1 MAIVIQ
7 DCPKCGRDA
16 HTWRSQPFLFGK
28 FPAGNLLLS
37 FAILMAG
44 ASISKINLVFKHM
57 GMSIYTIRTYFNH
70 QKNFI
75 FPIVLIYWEIY
86 RTILIGKINKI
97 RQAVWCGDGRFDSM
111 GHCAKYGTYTMFSC
125 SLMKAV
131 HFEVVQVCI
140 RE

>member
-1 MAIVIQ
+1 MGKYGTMAIVIQ

-16 HTWRSQPFLFGK
+16 YTWRLQPFLLGK
-28 FPAGNLLLS
+28 FPVGNLLLS

-44 ASISKINLVFKHM
+44 ASISKINLVF
-57 GMSIYTIRTYFNH
+57 YTIRTYFNH
-70 QKNFI
+70 QKDFI

-86 RTILIGKINKI
+86 RTKLRGKIKEI
-97 RQAVWCGDGRFDSM
+97 RDAVWCGDGRFDSM
-111 GHCAKYGTYTMFSC
+111 GHCSKYFTYTMFSC

-131 HFEVVQVCI
+131 NFEVVQVCI